1 MSTSAD
7 KVASHHLRVTFRRV
21 QAEAAGTE
29 RVLAVFC
36 PRQARAVGLTECRQ
50 CDHCQ
55 GLCVD
60 PSDRQTFLRCTAD
73 GGGMELSHGE
83 SARAGA
89 GLDPQLPTTLAEVM
103 TVNVRSVSPET
114 SIGELTRI
122 FLEEAISAVPVV
134 DDRGKAIGLV
144 SKTDVLQ
151 RYYEEDTAGPQ
162 LTVDDAEIRVE
173 LADPPATVRDIM
185 THIVFSLSQDA
196 PISRAAALMSYEGI
210 HRIVITSPQGAAVGI
225 VSSLDILRWLARRDG
240 YVVPGHTQR
249 QSDPPGRTAAGEE
262 SA

>member
-1 MSTSAD
+1 M
-7 KVASHHLRVTFRRV
+7 
-21 QAEAAGTE
+21 
-29 RVLAVFC
+29 
-36 PRQARAVGLTECRQ
+36 
-50 CDHCQ
+50 
-55 GLCVD
+55 
-60 PSDRQTFLRCTAD
+60 
-73 GGGMELSHGE
+73 
-83 SARAGA
+83 
-89 GLDPQLPTTLAEVM
+89 
-103 TVNVRSVSPET
+103 
-114 SIGELTRI
+114 
-122 FLEEAISAVPVV
+122 
-134 DDRGKAIGLV
+134 
-144 SKTDVLQ
+144 
-151 RYYEEDTAGPQ
+151 
-162 LTVDDAEIRVE
+162 DDAEIRVE